1 VNIFPA
7 LQAVLYAMST
17 ALLYPVVLLLIL
29 LSLWMLIYAG
39 GFLAEWLKRR
49 QYHTNGRLADSLE
62 IIHQEH
68 RLPAEIGRNLPA
80 HINRYAQELADIVQN
95 RSNFLAERVEDL
107 NQRQEYAL
115 VWEVDKVRLIV
126 RIGPSLGLM
135 GTLIPMSTGLAGLN
149 QGNMAQ
155 LSASLILAFATTV
168 VGLALGIAALLFSV
182 ARQRWVTEDLRL
194 IGLITEAMTRD
205 MEHQGHVPQVF

>member
-7 LQAVLYAMST
+7 LQAVLYAIST

-39 GFLAEWLKRR
+39 GFLAEWIKRR
-49 QYHTNGRLADSLE
+49 QYRANGHLSDSLE
-62 IIHQEH
+62 IIQQEH
-68 RLPAEIGRNLPA
+68 GLPVEIGKNLPA
-80 HINRYAQELADIVQN
+80 HISQYAEDLADIIQN
-95 RSNFLAERVEDL
+95 QSDFQAERVEDL
-107 NQRQEYAL
+107 NQRKEYSL
-115 VWEVDKVRLIV
+115 VREVDKIRLII

-149 QGNMAQ
+149 QGNMVQ

-182 ARQRWVTEDLRL
+182 AKQRWVTEDLRL
-194 IGLITEAMTRD
+194 IGLITEAMTRK
-205 MEHQGHVPQVF
+205 MEH

>member
-7 LQAVLYAMST
+7 LQAVLYAIST

-39 GFLAEWLKRR
+39 GFLAEWIKRR
-49 QYHTNGRLADSLE
+49 QYRANGHLSDSLE
-62 IIHQEH
+62 IIQQKHQ
-68 RLPAEIGRNLPA
+68 LPVAIGKNLPA
-80 HINRYAQELADIVQN
+80 HISQYAKDLADIVQ
-95 RSNFLAERVEDL
+95 SPSSFLAERVEDL
-107 NQRQEYAL
+107 NQRKEYSL
-115 VWEVDKVRLIV
+115 VREVDKIRLIV

-182 ARQRWVTEDLRL
+182 AKQRWVNEDLRL
-194 IGLITEAMTRD
+194 IGLITEAMTRKV
-205 MEHQGHVPQVF
+205 EH

>member
-7 LQAVLYAMST
+7 LQAVLYAIST

-29 LSLWMLIYAG
+29 LSLWMLVYAG
-39 GFLAEWLKRR
+39 GFLAEWIKRR
-49 QYHTNGRLADSLE
+49 QFRANGHLSDSLE
-62 IIHQEH
+62 IIQQEH
-68 RLPAEIGRNLPA
+68 RLPGEIGKNLPA
-80 HINRYAQELADIVQN
+80 HISQYAKDLADIIQN
-95 RSNFLAERVEDL
+95 QSDFLAERVEDL
-107 NQRQEYAL
+107 NQRQEYSL
-115 VWEVDKVRLIV
+115 VREVDKIRLII

-149 QGNMAQ
+149 QGNMVQ

-182 ARQRWVTEDLRL
+182 AKQRWVTEDLRL
-194 IGLITEAMTRD
+194 IGLITEAMTRK
-205 MEHQGHVPQVF
+205 MEH